1 MNKKALPKR
10 ARTKQKRLSPDDR
23 RKEFVA
29 KATEFFSEE
38 GFGGGTRDLAR
49 RLGVTQPLLYR
60 YFPSKDDL
68 IKEVYR
74 TVYLEP
80 LDTGWDKLLTD
91 RSRPHPRPAAGILQ
105 RLYQGDLHPQMASHL
120 SLFGLEGA
128 RHQPLVCRRWS
139 GTRF

>member
-1 MNKKALPKR
+1 MTRKAAPKPVR
-10 ARTKQKRLSPDDR
+10 EKQKRLSPDDR
-23 RKEFVA
+23 RKEYVA
-29 KATEFFSEE
+29 KATEFFAEQ

-80 LDTGWDKLLTD
+80 LDPRWEKLLAD
-91 RSRPHPRPAAGILQ
+91 RSRPLRSGI
-105 RLYQGDLHPQMASHL
+105 
-120 SLFGLEGA
+120 
-128 RHQPLVCRRWS
+128 
-139 GTRF
+139 